1 MTDRLY
7 YADPYLREFDATIER
22 IDVRDG
28 RTVVTLDR
36 TAFYPTSGGQPFD
49 TGTLGPFRVV
59 DVVDEDDGNIS
70 HFVEVR
76 SQKLEG
82 GSTDAGGGSQPV
94 PQNPEPQNQNQNRE
108 PKNQNREPQNQNPER
123 RTPNAEPGL
132 TPNAEPGSSI
142 HAVIDWPRRFDHMQ
156 QHTGQHVLSAA
167 FERLFR
173 IRTVSFHLGADVST
187 IDLAREASS
196 AELAAAETEA
206 NRVVWD
212 DRPVSIRYASAEEA
226 AQLPLR
232 KEPKR
237 GGTLR
242 LIDVA
247 DFDLSAC
254 GGTHVARTGAIGV
267 IAVARWDRFKGGQ
280 RLEFV
285 CGGRALRAYRSLRD
299 ATGASGRLLSVL
311 PDDLPGSI
319 ERLQAELKEQKRA
332 LSAQQLELA
341 RYRANELA
349 AEAEPLPGAQF
360 VARAIDGDANTLKA
374 MAAAI
379 ASRPGFVVALLS
391 VSTPTLA
398 VIARS
403 DGLNISAQQVIAV
416 LIAQFGGRG
425 GGRPELAQAGGLVGS
440 ASDIT
445 SAVRSL
451 VGAHQ

>member
-22 IDVRDG
+22 VDSRDG

-36 TAFYPTSGGQPFD
+36 TAFYPTAGGQPFD

-59 DVVDEDDGNIS
+59 DVVDEDDGTIA
-70 HFVEVR
+70 HVVEPR
-76 SQKLEG
+76 TEN
-82 GSTDAGGGSQPV
+82 AAA
-94 PQNPEPQNQNQNRE
+94 QNQN
-108 PKNQNREPQNQNPER
+108 
-123 RTPNAEPGL
+123 A
-132 TPNAEPGSSI
+132 AEPGSSV
-142 HAVIDWPRRFDHMQ
+142 HGVVDWPRRFDHMQ

-196 AELAAAETEA
+196 AELAAAEEEA
-206 NRVVWD
+206 NGVVWD
-212 DRPVSIRYASAEEA
+212 DRPVSIRYATLEEA

-237 GGTLR
+237 SGTLR

-254 GGTHVARTGAIGV
+254 GGTHVARTGAIGL
-267 IAVARWDRFKGGQ
+267 IAVARWERFKGGQ

-299 ATGASGRLLSVL
+299 ATAASVRLLSVL
-311 PDDLPGSI
+311 PDELPGSI
-319 ERLQAELKEQKRA
+319 ERLQADLKEQKRA
-332 LSAQQLELA
+332 LSAQQQELA
-341 RYRANELA
+341 RYRADELVA
-349 AEAEPLPGAQF
+349 SAESLPGAQLI
-360 VARAIDGDANTLKA
+360 ACAIDADANTLKA
-374 MAAAI
+374 IAASI

-391 VSTPTLA
+391 ASTPTLA

-403 DGLNISAQQVIAV
+403 DGLKVSAQQLISA

-425 GGRPELAQAGGLVGS
+425 GGRPELAQGGGLVG
-440 ASDIT
+440 AADDIV
-445 SAVRSL
+445 SAVRDML
-451 VGAHQ
+451 R